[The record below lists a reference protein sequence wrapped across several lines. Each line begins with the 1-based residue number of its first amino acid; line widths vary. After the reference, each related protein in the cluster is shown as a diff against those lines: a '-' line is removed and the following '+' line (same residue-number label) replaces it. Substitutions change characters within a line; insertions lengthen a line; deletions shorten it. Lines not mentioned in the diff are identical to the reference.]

1 MSTIS
6 VWFASRRLDDEEEQ
20 VEAHVLGDDL
30 LLQADNGV
38 VLLLD
43 TRELM
48 KLIMGAPE

>member
-6 VWFASRRLDDEEEQ
+6 VWFASRRSEADEEH

-30 LLQADNGV
+30 LLQAADGV

-43 TRELM
+43 TRQLM